1 MKKILLI
8 FLCLIMVLSV
18 IGCGDKKEENKT
30 TDKTTTGNNKEVSSE
45 SNVNDEDNLIVK
57 KEGNVNEA
65 AYKKAITVFEDV
77 VNKLRTDGV
86 VGANDI
92 CVIMDDT
99 SIKVDITF
107 GDSSTDIELR
117 KNGDAYLLILDCDF
131 TWLEGFGEKINDI
144 DPASYNKEL
153 LLATLKIISDEPQ
166 LIFDRI
172 DMDYHSAAGL
182 SDSEW
187 TEVGDCLIISDD
199 IKVDEYISYK
209 IKKSNQSETIDG
221 DSQENTTDEQLGQT
235 TNDNTEKQT
244 NSGYVADTTVI
255 DTDISQ
261 SEVQKEIKK
270 VLSSIISKDMNELE
284 KVIVIHDYITYNV
297 DYDYD
302 NYLNNTIP
310 NTSCTSYGALKTGR
324 AVFQLFSYWYAEGNC
339 HYIQLW
345 YA

>member
-1 MKKILLI
+1 
-8 FLCLIMVLSV
+8 MVLSV

-117 KNGDAYLLILDCDF
+117 KNGDAYLLILDYDF
-131 TWLEGFGEKINDI
+131 TWLEGFGENINDI

-182 SDSEW
+182 SDIEW

-209 IKKSNQSETIDG
+209 IKQSNQSETIDG

-261 SEVQKEIKK
+261 SEVQK
-270 VLSSIISKDMNELE
+270 
-284 KVIVIHDYITYNV
+284 
-297 DYDYD
+297 
-302 NYLNNTIP
+302 
-310 NTSCTSYGALKTGR
+310 
-324 AVFQLFSYWYAEGNC
+324 
-339 HYIQLW
+339 
-345 YA
+345 